1 MMIPRVAH
9 VIWVGGAAM
18 PEKET
23 ACLERNRDILS
34 AYDLLL
40 WGDDDIGP
48 LTEGL
53 PEVTKFID
61 FARAQRK
68 WAFIAD
74 AMKMLILS
82 RFGGWVLD
90 ADNEFLQAPD
100 AFGRFHWVS
109 GFENWNGLQ
118 SPITAVMGAAP
129 DHKFSKLLLSAYI
142 KSPAPELCSMPN
154 TRWISS
160 VLYNHGMNRDNRRQ
174 YIEALDVEIFPDY
187 VFCGPPRDGQS
198 VALHHFSASWK
209 VS

>member
-53 PEVTKFID
+53 PEVAKFID
-61 FARAQRK
+61 FARAERK

-82 RFGGWVLD
+82 RFGGWVPTT
-90 ADNEFLQAPD
+90 NFCRHPMP
-100 AFGRFHWVS
+100 S
-109 GFENWNGLQ
+109 GVFIGCRASRTGTDCRAR
-118 SPITAVMGAAP
+118 SPP
-129 DHKFSKLLLSAYI
+129 
-142 KSPAPELCSMPN
+142 
-154 TRWISS
+154 
-160 VLYNHGMNRDNRRQ
+160 
-174 YIEALDVEIFPDY
+174 
-187 VFCGPPRDGQS
+187 
-198 VALHHFSASWK
+198 
-209 VS
+209 